1 VGKDCGAGRRNG
13 VVGTPLSLEEAILE
27 MEAMLG
33 KKQPGK
39 AGRRF
44 MAASDKRTGK
54 AESETRACPET
65 ASMKQHFADHGT
77 KTIN

>member
-1 VGKDCGAGRRNG
+1 
-13 VVGTPLSLEEAILE
+13 

-65 ASMKQHFADHGT
+65 ASMKQHFADHG
-77 KTIN
+77 N